1 MEENSK
7 LLGIFQA
14 AGHAVLG
21 LGLRVSGLGH
31 SNDGSRTGIDELLT
45 EKRIKEWKD
54 NGNNCSVWGLWCQVL
69 PRFVTGSSP
78 EMHS

>member
-31 SNDGSRTGIDELLT
+31 SNDGSRTGTDEPLTNCLLRR
-45 EKRIKEWKD
+45 ESR
-54 NGNNCSVWGLWCQVL
+54 NGKTMETTVVL
-69 PRFVTGSSP
+69 GFMVSSATTIRYR
-78 EMHS
+78 